1 MFNVCKLC
9 LPKGLM
15 FQKHSSKA
23 SFHPFLITREDGS
36 RVYAGA
42 LTFYE
47 LIEDESICNA
57 MQALQTMYDAEYSS
71 STSINKSTYPSATT
85 QSVNLKSSTNNSR
98 IYSRSTSAFVSGNN
112 TNRNSV
118 KKTQA
123 STAAANTTPISTK
136 TPLSFTGKQSE
147 PQSDNDQITII
158 NQNINSTPYDSP
170 SLPASSMLIKSH
182 QTSSSHHYSIGKDRL
197 YATKSICLISQTPFN
212 KSFRK
217 ILQTLYEMVE
227 QTDLL
232 GMNLESHLYNLIYE
246 LPMPASGKLMQFHIG
261 CRASVIYMPDYT
273 NGTNDL
279 PLFDYDLLEFFQL
292 LGVNN
297 TIQLYI
303 TALLEHQILLY
314 SKDLYLLMLVAES
327 LTTLFF
333 PFTWLKPYVPIVPAS
348 NLHFI
353 EAPVPYIMG
362 FHNKDIDKEFFKQGQ
377 RCFVDI
383 DTGSVTCPEGLPDLP
398 EKNKFAK
405 EINDLILTFTE
416 KRNLS
421 KLNKLNTSNNTSRN
435 SNGKDNNYSVTEN
448 SVLSQQQENNMKY
461 EILQNSQ
468 AFARISELARRA
480 GAFNNSNSEEM
491 FDKTTGRFKSA
502 AQSAG
507 TNENTSSKTNAGS
520 LYSSSSGVSSV
531 SSLVN
536 HTNDFVNPLNN
547 NSGITNNNNS
557 INSIDLSNQTD
568 DSMNSTNTVDLSTA
582 NLAIDEEELVNMQ
595 FNRCVRELFL
605 DRFVQMFL
613 SYEKFVMLV
622 KFL

>member
-1 MFNVCKLC
+1 
-9 LPKGLM
+9 
-15 FQKHSSKA
+15 
-23 SFHPFLITREDGS
+23 
-36 RVYAGA
+36 
-42 LTFYE
+42 
-47 LIEDESICNA
+47 
-57 MQALQTMYDAEYSS
+57 
-71 STSINKSTYPSATT
+71 
-85 QSVNLKSSTNNSR
+85 
-98 IYSRSTSAFVSGNN
+98 
-112 TNRNSV
+112 
-118 KKTQA
+118 
-123 STAAANTTPISTK
+123 
-136 TPLSFTGKQSE
+136 
-147 PQSDNDQITII
+147 
-158 NQNINSTPYDSP
+158 
-170 SLPASSMLIKSH
+170 
-182 QTSSSHHYSIGKDRL
+182 
-197 YATKSICLISQTPFN
+197 
-212 KSFRK
+212 
-217 ILQTLYEMVE
+217 
-227 QTDLL
+227 
-232 GMNLESHLYNLIYE
+232 
-246 LPMPASGKLMQFHIG
+246 
-261 CRASVIYMPDYT
+261 MPDYT

-405 EINDLILTFTE
+405 EINDLILNFTE

-582 NLAIDEEELVNMQ
+582 NLAIDEEELVNLQ

>member
-1 MFNVCKLC
+1 
-9 LPKGLM
+9 M
-15 FQKHSSKA
+15 FQKHSSKP

-42 LTFYE
+42 FTFYE

-71 STSINKSTYPSATT
+71 SSSVNKSTFPSATT
-85 QSVNLKSSTNNSR
+85 QSVNVKSSTNNSR
-98 IYSRSTSAFVSGNN
+98 IYSRSTSAFVSS

-118 KKTQA
+118 KKTA
-123 STAAANTTPISTK
+123 AAANTTPISTK
-136 TPLSFTGKQSE
+136 VPLSFTAKHSE
-147 PQSDNDQITII
+147 PQSDNNQITIL
-158 NQNINSTPYDSP
+158 NQSINSTDYDSP
-170 SLPASSMLIKSH
+170 SLPSSSMLIKSH
-182 QTSSSHHYSIGKDRL
+182 QTSSSSHHYSIGKDRL
-197 YATKSICLISQTPFN
+197 YSTKSICLISQTPFN

-217 ILQTLYEMVE
+217 ILQTLYDMVE

-246 LPMPASGKLMQFHIG
+246 LPMPASGKLMQFHMG
-261 CRASVIYMPDYT
+261 CRASVVYMPDHT
-273 NGTNDL
+273 NSTNEL

-327 LTTLFF
+327 LTALFF

-405 EINDLILTFTE
+405 EINDLIMQFTE
-416 KRNLS
+416 KRNLT
-421 KLNKLNTSNNTSRN
+421 KLNKLNTSHNTSRS
-435 SNGKDNNYSVTEN
+435 SNGRDNSHSLAEN

-468 AFARISELARRA
+468 AFARISELARKA
-480 GAFNNSNSEEM
+480 GAYNNSSCEEM

-507 TNENTSSKTNAGS
+507 SNENTNGKTTAGS

-536 HTNDFVNPLNN
+536 NTNDFVTPTNN
-547 NSGITNNNNS
+547 NSSITNNNNNNNNS
-557 INSIDLSNQTD
+557 LNSIDLSNQTD
-568 DSMNSTNTVDLSTA
+568 DSMNSTNTVDFSTA

-595 FNRCVRELFL
+595 FNRCLRELFL
-605 DRFVQMFL
+605 DRFVQMFV
-613 SYEKFVMLV
+613 SYEKFVM
-622 KFL
+622 